1 MKKAILFAAVCLATS
16 TSAIEL
22 PKIPA
27 DSIAVKKELLFADDF
42 EGKTPA
48 PLWHK
53 VVPTFAVENGVL
65 KGMQT
70 RDKNVLDDKGNIK
83 IKAHAAVHG
92 LMLPTKSKLEFGV
105 AGKDGYFDDLKIWN
119 AEPAAGK

>member
-1 MKKAILFAAVCLATS
+1 MMKVLLLSAVGLAAS

-27 DSIAVKKELLFADDF
+27 ESIAVKKELLFADDF

-53 VVPTFAVENGVL
+53 VVPTFAVENGAL
-65 KGMQT
+65 KGTQT
-70 RDKNVLDDKGNIK
+70 RDTG
-83 IKAHAAVHG
+83 HWY
-92 LMLPTKSKLEFGV
+92 KS
-105 AGKDGYFDDLKIWN
+105 
-119 AEPAAGK
+119 